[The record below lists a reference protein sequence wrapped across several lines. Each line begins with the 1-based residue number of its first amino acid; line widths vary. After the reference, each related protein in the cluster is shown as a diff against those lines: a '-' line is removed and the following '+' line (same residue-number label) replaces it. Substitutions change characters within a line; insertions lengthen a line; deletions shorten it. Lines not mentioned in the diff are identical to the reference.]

1 MDNKT
6 AAERSRNMSH
16 IHSRDTKP
24 EITVRKL
31 LFADGFRYR
40 LNVKDLPGKPDL
52 VLKKYHAVIFINGCF
67 WHGHANCRY
76 AKTPETNAEFWTTKI
91 ETNKARDAEVRRR
104 LLADGWRVLTVWTC
118 SLRNAELLNKT
129 HRRIK
134 AWLLGDTEQAEICG

>member
-6 AAERSRNMSH
+6 AAERSRNMSR
-16 IHSRDTKP
+16 IRGRDTKP
-24 EITVRKL
+24 EITVRRL

-91 ETNKARDAEVRRR
+91 ETNKARDTEVRRR

-118 SLRNAELLNKT
+118 
-129 HRRIK
+129 
-134 AWLLGDTEQAEICG
+134 